1 MATTSNSQSREL
13 LLSSLSQHYR
23 RSPEQR
29 EQLYTIVAG
38 TSPLSLRVI
47 DWFVT
52 HYSRSKNIIYWI
64 DDKNKALIEDF
75 PSYGGQ
81 DLRKFNLHLEYHAQ
95 LQSYTK
101 MYFDPFRRH
110 EKITFV
116 LEKTPMVSITS
127 TVGQL
132 NFFRWALQNGVI
144 EYITRHLHDIEEN
157 MSSFQNAVKNKEKPK
172 KRTVSCKPVNTFT
185 HMQCFVKFD

>member
-1 MATTSNSQSREL
+1 
-13 LLSSLSQHYR
+13 LSSLSQHYKKY
-23 RSPEQR
+23 PDQR
-29 EQLYTIVAG
+29 EQLYNIVSG

-52 HYSRSKNIIYWI
+52 HYARSKNIIYWI
-64 DDKNKALIEDF
+64 DDKNRKHYENF
-75 PSYGGQ
+75 PAVGGEK
-81 DLRKFNLHLEYHAQ
+81 LRKFHLHLEYHAQ

-132 NFFRWALQNGVI
+132 NFFRWALQNGVTD
-144 EYITRHLHDIEEN
+144 YITNHINDIEEN
-157 MSSFQNAVKNKEKPK
+157 MSCFQNAIKNKEKPK
-172 KRTVSCKPVNTFT
+172 KRLVSCKPTNTFT
-185 HMQCFVKFD
+185 HVQCFIRFD